1 MSCWTDLDFGE
12 WALLYWIRGY
22 RVNAFYRSI
31 LPALLFAAM
40 LAGCGNETPPELIQ
54 SAKALIAKGD
64 YPGASIQL
72 KNALQQQDDGEARFL
87 LAVSLTKTGNL
98 AGAEPHLRRALE
110 QKFSPDLV
118 YPELARVMFGLG
130 KVEKLIAELEGIKI
144 GDPKA
149 ASAVGAVIGE
159 AQIALGKLDKA
170 QVAFAEAIS
179 LNPDESRALVGEAR
193 LFAAKGNLPSA
204 VSRVEAI
211 VAKSPDNPQALAL
224 QAELLV
230 AQDKPD
236 EALKVLARLIKVAPF
251 NGLARFSMVSL
262 LITHGK
268 FEEAASGIADMKKA
282 MPSDIRG
289 KYLEALLAYR
299 KGQPVQARDAAL
311 QVLKAIPE
319 HGPSLVLA
327 GASEFQLGVLPTAEM
342 YLRKAVAGSPDNVF
356 ARNLL
361 VATYLRKGQA
371 EKAESTLE
379 YALKKTPNEPTVL
392 RAAGEVAFANNKL
405 TDAARFYEQALL
417 REKDSASL
425 RTRLAQIRFASGD
438 MRRAMD
444 ELEVASGLSGQEFQA
459 DLSLVAAHMSRKEYD
474 QALRAVATLEKKQ
487 PNNPLT
493 HTTKGTVYASQN
505 DIKKARASLERALSI
520 QYNYVP
526 AARILA
532 SLDLAEKN
540 LPAAKGRFEAILAKD
555 SMNEGALLSLAEVQ
569 ISGKDPQNDVVA
581 TLNKAIKANPGS
593 VSARIALVRFHLGAM
608 NTKDALAVAQAAN
621 QSIPNDP
628 AILDAL
634 GSSQLA
640 AGESANAIET
650 FGKFS
655 AQDPD
660 SPVPLLKTA
669 SAQYAAKQVDASIQ
683 TLRKVLSSRP
693 TLVEARRQLIVTL
706 VASGRIDE
714 ALKESRGVQAA
725 LPRQAIGFAL
735 EGDIFAN
742 QKRFVEGAAAYAEGI
757 KRQALPELVIRQH
770 QLLMA
775 AGKAKEADAATS
787 KWLKDMPGDHMVR
800 LYLAE
805 TAMKDRK
812 FPDAIKRYREVL
824 EKRPENLLALN
835 NLAWA
840 LHEQNDPSA
849 LAYAERAYA
858 KAPAAGDVLDT
869 YGWILLNSGNT
880 PRALDV
886 LAKAVAASP
895 KSAEVRLHY
904 AKALVK
910 SGDKVSAKRE
920 LESVVATVASG
931 SIRNEAELML
941 KSN

>member
-1 MSCWTDLDFGE
+1 MKT
-12 WALLYWIRGY
+12 
-22 RVNAFYRSI
+22 FYRST
-31 LPALLFAAM
+31 LLALLFATM
-40 LAGCGNETPPELIQ
+40 LTSCGDETSPELIQ
-54 SAKALIAKGD
+54 SAKSLIAKGD
-64 YPGASIQL
+64 FAGASIQL
-72 KNALQQQDDGEARFL
+72 KNALQQQDDGEARYL
-87 LAVSLTKTGNL
+87 LAVSLTKVGNL

-110 QKFSPDLV
+110 QKFSPDQV

-130 KVEKLIAELEGIKI
+130 KVEKLVAEFDGVKI

-159 AQIALGKLDKA
+159 AQIALGRLDKA
-170 QVAFAEAIS
+170 QLAFAEAIS

-193 LFAAKGNLPSA
+193 LFAANGNLPGA

-211 VAKSPDNPQALAL
+211 LGKSPENPQALAL

-230 AQDKPD
+230 AQQKPD
-236 EALKVLARLIKVAPF
+236 EALEVLGKLIKVAPF

-268 FEEAASGIADMKKA
+268 FDEAASGIADMKKT
-282 MPSDIRG
+282 MPSDVRG
-289 KYLEALLAYR
+289 KYLEALLAFR

-342 YLRKAVAGSPDNVF
+342 YLRKAVSGSPDNFF

-371 EKAESTLE
+371 EKAENTLE

-405 TDAARFYEQALL
+405 TDAARYYEQALS

-438 MRRAMD
+438 MGRAMD
-444 ELEVASGLSGQEFQA
+444 ELETASGLSGQEFQA
-459 DLSLVAAHMSRKEYD
+459 DLSLVAAHVSRKEYD
-474 QALRAVATLEKKQ
+474 KALRAVATLEKKQ

-505 DIKKARASLERALSI
+505 DNKNARDSLERALSI

-532 SLDLAEKN
+532 RLDLAEKN

-555 SMNEGALLSLAEVQ
+555 ALNEGALLSLAEVQ
-569 ISGKDPQNDVVA
+569 ISGKDPQSDVVA
-581 TLNKAIKANPGS
+581 TLDRAIKANPGS

-608 NTKDALAVAQAAN
+608 NAKDALVVAQAAN

-640 AGESANAIET
+640 AGESTQAIET
-650 FGKFS
+650 FGKLS
-655 AQDPD
+655 ALDPD
-660 SPVPLLKTA
+660 SPIPLIKAA
-669 SAQYAAKQVDASIQ
+669 SAQFAAKQTDASIQ
-683 TLRKVLSSRP
+683 TLRKVLSTSP
-693 TLVEARRQLIVTL
+693 ARIDALRQLIVTL

-714 ALKESRGVQAA
+714 ALKEARGVQTAF
-725 LPRQAIGFAL
+725 PKQAIGFAL
-735 EGDIFAN
+735 EGDVFAN

-757 KRQALPELVIRQH
+757 KRQPLPDLAIRQH
-770 QLLMA
+770 QLLLA
-775 AGKAKEADAATS
+775 AGKAKEANAVAS
-787 KWLKDMPGDHMVR
+787 KWLKDMSGDHVVR

-812 FPDAIKRYREVL
+812 FPDAVKRYREVL
-824 EKRPENLLALN
+824 EKRPENLVALN

-840 LHEQNDPSA
+840 LHELNDPSA
-849 LAYAERAYA
+849 LAYAERAYT
-858 KAPAAGDVLDT
+858 KAPVAGDVLDT
-869 YGWILLNSGNT
+869 YGWILLNSGQT
-880 PRALDV
+880 SRALEI

-910 SGDKVSAKRE
+910 SGDKISAKRE
-920 LESVVATVASG
+920 LESVVGLVASG
-931 SIRNEAELML
+931 PLRIEAEQML
-941 KSN
+941 KSI